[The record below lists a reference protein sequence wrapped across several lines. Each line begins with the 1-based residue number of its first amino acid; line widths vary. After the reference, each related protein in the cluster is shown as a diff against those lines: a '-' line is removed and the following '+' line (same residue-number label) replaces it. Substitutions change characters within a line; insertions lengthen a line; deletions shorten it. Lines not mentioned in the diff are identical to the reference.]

1 MQLRDD
7 RRGQAIQ
14 IGAVLLLGAVVLTFS
29 VYQATVVPQQNS
41 EIEFKH
47 SQTVQDQLSD
57 VRNAIVSTGQI
68 GDGRSVSVTLGT
80 NYPSRTIALN
90 PPPPVGSLG
99 TVGSTNESVNVTVAN
114 AEASGET
121 GDFWTGANRSYNTG
135 ALVYRPGYNEYQGA
149 PVTWYENSVLFNQF
163 RSANLTVSDQRLL
176 DGDRISLVTLNGS
189 YYASQS
195 ESVSLDLRGV
205 STSSRTVSVTNA
217 TADSNV
223 TITLPTRLTRSDWL
237 ELLDGEDHVANV
249 TTTAIPDAEYDL
261 VHVVLERDVTYELQV
276 TRVGIGTEVVR
287 PEPRYLTSRSGST
300 PTVPEGGQVD
310 FTVEVR
316 DALDNP
322 NSDVRVIAGTR
333 WDNSSVSPTNTTS
346 DGDGTVTLTYQSPPN
361 ISNAPQRTDYVQV
374 SLNTSLSS
382 AVNSSTFNGSTAVN
396 VTLPVRVDNSD
407 GSGLAGDSEAFD
419 VYWTDPTQSGVTC
432 QQANDPDSVCTVNAS
447 ETTSVTLTSDT
458 GPTADRAQI
467 EYAVNNRTVGS
478 VTPSSDTTD
487 GNGQASTV
495 FTPKANGTV
504 TVYASGGG
512 SGDRLEL
519 VVENVTTGGGGFEF
533 VRATSMPAY
542 GVSQEQ
548 NVTLVPSSDIP
559 ASESVY
565 VNLSDPQQTGPTQVD
580 YNGPNAVL
588 VRDGGG
594 AATIGNTN
602 TWNNEDNAI
611 VRVDFSANLT
621 AGTPI
626 ELRLT
631 GIGVGKPGVQT
642 DPYDVVINRTDA
654 ASTNASFVVAPDAG
668 TSRLSSVSATNLT
681 ADSSGQAQTVS
692 FTPQTRLPAGEVV
705 VVELSDP
712 QSAVDYSNAGR
723 SFASGSDVTTGSL
736 SFEQQT
742 VTNTTLVYTA
752 PSGGVSAGDTVAID
766 LTSVSTASGSTGS
779 YTVAFSRGDADVR
792 GATYDV
798 VTPPGFAVTIDSTNS
813 PVTEGETVQVD
824 ATIDNTG
831 NAGDTQTI
839 ELYYDDTGDGTANT
853 LADSQQVT
861 LAPGA
866 SQSTTLQWT
875 TATGDAG
882 DVAVRVASADNAD
895 TSTVTVQQTLQP
907 DAVQR
912 SNTVLEFTFDNTGSQ
927 QVTIE
932 QFAVDA
938 TAITPGNT
946 INNGNSLEVEIRGGQ
961 QDGEAGRNS
970 NPKDFLADGTRY
982 DLQTD
987 SNGNT
992 AGQYAVLNSGDRPTV
1007 DMRAFAQRL
1016 DNGGTNPLQF
1026 TNSAADADVVVT
1038 FVLSDGT
1045 EQVFYLEQ
1053 Q

>member
-29 VYQATVVPQQNS
+29 IYQATVVPQQNS

-47 SQTVQDQLSD
+47 SQAVQDQLSD
-57 VRNAIVSTGQI
+57 VRNALLSTGQT
-68 GDGRSVSVTLGT
+68 GDGRSVSVALGT
-80 NYPSRTIALN
+80 NYPSRVIALN
-90 PPPPVGSLG
+90 PPAPVGRLS

-114 AEASGET
+114 AQASGET
-121 GDFWTGANRSYNTG
+121 GDFWSGVNRSYNTG

-149 PVTWYENSVLFNQF
+149 PTTWYENSVLFNQL
-163 RSANLTVSDQRLL
+163 RSANLTASGQRLI

-195 ESVSLDLRGV
+195 ESVTLDLRGV

-237 ELLDGEDHVANV
+237 ELLEGEERVANV
-249 TTTAIPDAEYDL
+249 TTTPIPDAEYDL
-261 VHVVLERDVTYELQV
+261 VHVVLERGVTYDLQL
-276 TRVGIGTEVVR
+276 TRVGVGTQVVR
-287 PEPRYLTSRSGST
+287 PEPRYLTTRSETTS
-300 PTVPEGGQVD
+300 TVPEGGQVD

-322 NSDVRVIAGTR
+322 KSDVRVIAGTR
-333 WDNSSVSPTNTTS
+333 WGNSSVAPTNVTS
-346 DGDGTVTLTYQSPPN
+346 DGDGTVTLTYQAPPN
-361 ISNAPQRTDYVQV
+361 LSNVPQRTDYVQV

-382 AVNSSTFNGSTAVN
+382 AVNSTTFNGSTAVN

-407 GSGLAGDSEAFD
+407 GSGLADDSEAFD
-419 VYWTDPTQSGVTC
+419 VYWTDPTQTGVTC
-432 QQANDPDSVCTVNAS
+432 APANDPDGVCTVNAS

-458 GPTADRAQI
+458 GPTADRAPI
-467 EYAVNNRTVGS
+467 EFAVSNRTVGS

-487 GNGQASTV
+487 ANGQASTV
-495 FTPKANGTV
+495 FTPKENGTV

-542 GVSQEQ
+542 GVSQQQ
-548 NVTLVPSSDIP
+548 NVTLVPSSDV
-559 ASESVY
+559 AAGESIY

-580 YNGPNAVL
+580 YNGPNAAL
-588 VRDGGG
+588 VRGNSV
-594 AATIGNTN
+594 ATIGTTN

-611 VRVDFSANLT
+611 VRLDITSNLT

-626 ELRLT
+626 ELELS
-631 GIGVGKPGVQT
+631 GIRVGKPSAQT
-642 DPYDVVINRTDA
+642 DPYDVEINRTDA
-654 ASTNASFVVAPDAG
+654 SSTNASFVIAPDAG

-681 ADSSGQAQTVS
+681 SGTGGQTQTVS
-692 FTPQTRLPAGEVV
+692 FTPQTQLPAGEVV
-705 VVELSDP
+705 VIELSDP
-712 QSAVDYSNAGR
+712 QSAVDYSGASA
-723 SFASGSDVTTGSL
+723 SFASGSGSL
-736 SFEQQT
+736 SFAQQT
-742 VTNTTLVYTA
+742 ATNTTLVYTA
-752 PSGGVSAGDTVAID
+752 PSGGVSAGDTVSID
-766 LTSVSTASGSTGS
+766 LTGVSTAGGSEGS
-779 YTVAFSRGDADVR
+779 YTVAFSRGDEDVAA
-792 GATYDV
+792 ATYDV
-798 VTPPGFAVTIDSTNS
+798 VTPSGFAVRIDGTNS

-824 ATIDNTG
+824 ATIENTG
-831 NAGDTQTI
+831 GTGDTQTI
-839 ELYYDDTGDGTANT
+839 ELYYDDTGDGAANT

-866 SQSTTLQWT
+866 TQSITLEWT

-882 DVAVRVASADNAD
+882 DVAVRVASNDAAD
-895 TSTVTVQQTLQP
+895 TATVTVQQVLQP
-907 DAVQR
+907 DSVLR
-912 SNTVLEFTFDNTGSQ
+912 SDTVLEFTFDNTGSQ
-927 QVTIE
+927 QVTID
-932 QFAVDA
+932 QFSVNT

-946 INNGNSLEVEIRGGQ
+946 INDQNNNEVEIRGGQ
-961 QDGEAGRNS
+961 QNGIAARNG
-970 NPKDFLADGTRY
+970 NQAFQADGTRY
-982 DLQTD
+982 DLVAD
-987 SNGNT
+987 SKN
-992 AGQYAVLNSGDRPTV
+992 GQYAILNPGDRPTV
-1007 DMRAFAQRL
+1007 DMRAFDQQL
-1016 DNGGTNPLQF
+1016 DNGGSNPLQF